1 MMDTFKKNSEWSKV
15 RVVMADKDVGERENP
30 SPHAASVYHTL
41 HMHLP
46 AEI

>member
-15 RVVMADKDVGERENP
+15 RVVMADKDVGERDVVKNP
-30 SPHAASVYHTL
+30 SPQLLFIIPFILA
-41 HMHLP
+41 